1 MRWVKWSA
9 KRRRKT
15 CSTRSSASS
24 ASGSSLFLLLEDV
37 RDALGRFVH
46 GAGRV
51 LAQILYRLSC
61 AFTQVHRRLLRS
73 RNGRLQ
79 YLLQDLGGQVR
90 GGNTL
95 RPAAEVCQMDFR
107 KRNRRRFAAQRTGI
121 HAQIDLAAPDKEVV
135 NLDFLRGRGVF
146 RGGAFVR
153 AAGRGLDIFQQFAQV
168 ISLQAA
174 LEGDLRPQDVDFFDV
189 NFVGKD
195 RAGRHTDAHRADSN
209 RRLGLESLGV
219 ADEQAFQLPGPGQQ
233 GKGRAVQLHLCF
245 GDLGADRLDTF
256 LDDGPEEIDA
266 GPHRRDEQHQN
277 NDDNSD
283 DQLFH
288 RRNQISARSGATNGF
303 RVVRTR
309 HGLPKFRYAA

>member
-37 RDALGRFVH
+37 RDALG
-46 GAGRV
+46 
-51 LAQILYRLSC
+51 
-61 AFTQVHRRLLRS
+61 
-73 RNGRLQ
+73 
-79 YLLQDLGGQVR
+79 
-90 GGNTL
+90 
-95 RPAAEVCQMDFR
+95 P
-107 KRNRRRFAAQRTGI
+107 
-121 HAQIDLAAPDKEVV
+121 
-135 NLDFLRGRGVF
+135 
-146 RGGAFVR
+146 FVR

-219 ADEQAFQLPGPGQQ
+219 ADEQAFQLPGPG
-233 GKGRAVQLHLCF
+233 
-245 GDLGADRLDTF
+245 
-256 LDDGPEEIDA
+256 
-266 GPHRRDEQHQN
+266 
-277 NDDNSD
+277 
-283 DQLFH
+283 
-288 RRNQISARSGATNGF
+288 
-303 RVVRTR
+303 
-309 HGLPKFRYAA
+309 